1 MGIFDNLFKNKEEVV
16 APVVNK
22 DVNIYDKVKTL
33 IKENKEVI
41 QNHIT
46 DLINNNI
53 KREYPLNNTHFF
65 GERKY

>member
-65 GERKY
+65 GE